1 MWLQTPSSLLM
12 CRCYQSWHASCCHR
26 SCGIWIHLV
35 EGNYQKV
42 PACMW
47 ICIRTHKGSGEE
59 CEIFK
64 EHLEHL
70 RNSKKKKS
78 GELKLCLVGEIS
90 RRRKNSF
97 CIVMNW
103 GGCSFWNYLF
113 ERRIDHKQLISK
125 IVKDLQ
131 MKIEKN
137 QKEKALRFSRHRNI
151 LASSA
156 PLKCWEN
163 INI

>member
-1 MWLQTPSSLLM
+1 MPVVVIGIVGYGYIWWKVIIKKYL
-12 CRCYQSWHASCCHR
+12 HACEYAFVHIKVQEKNVKFSK
-26 SCGIWIHLV
+26 STLNIWGI
-35 EGNYQKV
+35 K
-42 PACMW
+42 
-47 ICIRTHKGSGEE
+47 
-59 CEIFK
+59 
-64 EHLEHL
+64 
-70 RNSKKKKS
+70 KKKKS

>member
-1 MWLQTPSSLLM
+1 MPVIVIGVVGYGYIWWKVIIKKYL
-12 CRCYQSWHASCCHR
+12 HACEYAF
-26 SCGIWIHLV
+26 V
-35 EGNYQKV
+35 
-42 PACMW
+42 
-47 ICIRTHKGSGEE
+47 HKGSGEE

-70 RNSKKKKS
+70 RNSKKKKKKS
-78 GELKLCLVGEIS
+78 EELKLCLVGEIS

-137 QKEKALRFSRHRNI
+137 KKEKALRFSRRRNI

-156 PLKCWEN
+156 PLKCREN